1 MNESLHWLAD
11 EIARFYDDVPRLPA
25 TPTDSPETIRRHFVE
40 RYDFAAPLP
49 LQEVLD
55 DVSRCMRRWLT
66 HVTHPRYFGYFNPSV
81 TPESIIGDALTAAYN
96 PQQAVWSHAPAAV
109 EIERRVL
116 EVLAAQLGYPPDSLA
131 HFTSGGAEANHTAAL
146 VALTHRYPTFAAEG
160 AASIGAR
167 PRICVSDAAHDSF
180 IKIAH
185 ATGIGRRAVRVV
197 AVDDRFRMRPDAL
210 ADAVA
215 EDRRNGFDPAMI
227 VGTAGT
233 TAAGAVDPLPA
244 LADFCEREKIWLHVD
259 TAWAGA
265 CVLSDK
271 LRSIVAGI
279 ERADSITWDAH
290 KSLAVPM
297 GAGMFFCRHPRAV
310 LDTFAV
316 RTAYMPAGTAGTLDP
331 YASTMQWSRR
341 CIGLKVFVSLAAHGL
356 SGYARMF
363 EHQTHI
369 GDVLRDRLRAAGWTI
384 TNDTPLP
391 VACFTHA
398 SLADRPA
405 DLDRVRDRV
414 LASGVAWI
422 SMVRLS
428 NGRPALRACI
438 TSYRTDER
446 DIDMLV
452 NALEGALRS
461 E

>member
-1 MNESLHWLAD
+1 MDASLAWLAN

-25 TPTDSPETIRRHFVE
+25 TPTDTPEAVRRHIVE

-49 LQEVLD
+49 LLDVLD

-116 EVLAAQLGYPPDSLA
+116 EVLAAQLGYPADSLA
-131 HFTSGGAEANHTAAL
+131 HFTSGGAEANHTGVL
-146 VALTHRYPTFAAEG
+146 VALTHRYPTYAADG
-160 AASIGAR
+160 AGSIGAR
-167 PRICVSDAAHDSF
+167 PRIYVSDAAHDSF
-180 IKIAH
+180 KKIAH
-185 ATGIGRRAVRVV
+185 ATGIGRSAVRVV
-197 AVDDRFRMRPDAL
+197 GVDDRFRMRPDAL

-215 EDRRNGFDPAMI
+215 EDRRTGHDPAMV

-233 TAAGAVDPLPA
+233 TAAGAVDPLRA
-244 LADFCEREKIWLHVD
+244 IVDFCRRERIWLHVD
-259 TAWAGA
+259 AAWAGA
-265 CVLSDK
+265 CVLSDT
-271 LRSIVAGI
+271 LRPIVAGI

-316 RTAYMPAGTAGTLDP
+316 RTAYMPADTAGTLDP

-341 CIGLKVFVSLAAHGL
+341 FIGLKVFVSLAAHGL

-363 EHQTHI
+363 EHQTRI
-369 GDVLRDRLRAAGWTI
+369 GDVLRDRLTAAGWSI
-384 TNDTPLP
+384 VNDTPLP
-391 VACFTHA
+391 VACFTHP
-398 SLADRPA
+398 SLSDRPA
-405 DLDRVRDRV
+405 DLDRIRDHV
-414 LASGVAWI
+414 LHSGVAWI
-422 SMVRLS
+422 STVRLS

-446 DIDMLV
+446 DIDLLV
-452 NALEGALRS
+452 AALRGALLGD
-461 E
+461 